1 MKMKLFCL
9 SVLSGLAFASPALAE
24 AQNAPEIA
32 EGATIYGPQ
41 GNEVGK
47 VVSKTGDIVVVNTG
61 KHSASLPVA
70 SFTSGAKGLAIGFT
84 RDQLNAAVENA
95 QAQAEARLAAA
106 LVPGSAVVS
115 SDGIAVGTIKEIDAE
130 GIVTVEREAGPYRLA
145 KTHFIHNGTGLALAI
160 TAQKL
165 DEAIGA
171 TPATAQ

>member
-1 MKMKLFCL
+1 MKMKFLRFC
-9 SVLSGLAFASPALAE
+9 VLSGLAAASPALAE
-24 AQNAPEIA
+24 AQNTPEIA
-32 EGATIYGPQ
+32 AGATIYGPQ

-47 VVSKTGDIVVVNTG
+47 VVSKAGEIVVVDTG
-61 KHSASLPVA
+61 KHSASLPVT

-115 SDGIAVGTIKEIDAE
+115 SDGVAVGTIKDIDAE

-145 KTHFIHNGTGLALAI
+145 KTHFIHNGSGLALAI

-171 TPATAQ
+171 TPAAQ